1 MKYSK
6 SCLVS
11 TVLAGC
17 LSAPVMALASE
28 DDHRYDEFVCD
39 REAFTDCLNG
49 VSTAVTA
56 APGLRVGTQRVAK
69 VTRERG
75 GKQVEN
81 AQVARQTTGTGLAAG
96 DGMGSVLAMWGSY
109 AYNDFDSDFTAAGVP
124 LGYDADSHN
133 ALGGIDRLFQGRYL
147 LGLAFGYNAMDTKTR
162 FNGGNQDTDSY
173 TVAPYAAVLLSDIF
187 SLDIAGGYSWMDYDQ
202 RRLSP
207 VDGTSIGASFDADRW
222 FVATNLNAVMVVDK
236 FVFGAKVGYL
246 HTDEQQDGYTEVGS
260 AASVVGGVV
269 RTLGRRDVDLSQ
281 VVVGGEIGYLAGAFE
296 PFFTAEYRNDIS
308 RNDGTGAGGLPAGFN
323 VVQPGDDDEVQLG
336 IGFRYYTTWGV
347 TSTFEYQRVEGR
359 SQFDSDLFMFTLRAA
374 L

>member
-1 MKYSK
+1 MKHSK
-6 SCLVS
+6 SVLVS
-11 TVLAGC
+11 ALLAGF
-17 LSAPVMALASE
+17 LSAPVLTLATE
-28 DDHRYDEFVCD
+28 DDHDYDDFVCD
-39 REAFTDCLNG
+39 RESFSGCLDG
-49 VSTAVTA
+49 VSSAVTS

-69 VTRERG
+69 VTRERS
-75 GKQVEN
+75 GKEIEN

-96 DGMGSVLAMWGSY
+96 DGMGSVFAMWGSY
-109 AYNDFDSDFTAAGVP
+109 AYNDFESDFTSAGVP

-147 LGLAFGYNAMDTKTR
+147 LGLAFGYNAMDTDTR

-187 SLDIAGGYSWMDYDQ
+187 SIDIAGGYSWLDYDQ
-202 RRLSP
+202 SRLSP

-222 FVATNLNAVMVVDK
+222 FVATNLNAIMVVDK

-246 HTDEQQDGYTEVGS
+246 HTDEEQDAYAEAGS
-260 AASVVGGVV
+260 AASVAGGVV
-269 RTLGRRDVDLSQ
+269 RTLGQRDIDLSQ

-308 RNDGTGAGGLPAGFN
+308 RDDGTAAGGLPGGFN
-323 VVQPGDDDEVQLG
+323 TVQPDDDDEVQLG
-336 IGFRYYTTWGV
+336 VGFRYYTAWGV

>member
-1 MKYSK
+1 MKCSK
-6 SCLVS
+6 SILGAAV
-11 TVLAGC
+11 VAAL
-17 LSAPVMALASE
+17 LSNPLGALA
-28 DDHRYDEFVCD
+28 DDDSHHYDDFVCD
-39 REAFTDCLNG
+39 RESFSGCLNG
-49 VSTAVTA
+49 VSSAVTT

-96 DGMGSVLAMWGSY
+96 DGMGSVFAMWGSY
-109 AYNDFDSDFTAAGVP
+109 AYNDFESDFTSAGVP

-147 LGLAFGYNAMDTKTR
+147 LGLAFGYNTMESKTR
-162 FNGGNQDTDSY
+162 FNGGDVDADTY
-173 TVAPYAAVLLSDIF
+173 TIAPYAAILLSDIF
-187 SLDIAGGYSWMDYDQ
+187 SLDFAGGYSWLDYDQ
-202 RRLSP
+202 SRLSP
-207 VDGTSIGASFDADRW
+207 VDGTAIGASFDADRW

-246 HTDEQQDGYTEVGS
+246 HTDEQQDAYAEAGS
-260 AASVVGGVV
+260 AASVAGGVV
-269 RTLGRRDVDLSQ
+269 RTLGQRDIDLSQ

-296 PFFTAEYRNDIS
+296 PFFTAEYRNDVS
-308 RNDGTGAGGLPAGFN
+308 RDDGTAAGGLPGAFN

-336 IGFRYYTTWGV
+336 VGFRYYTTWGV